1 MRSLQSFET
10 TGIGGGEKGP
20 GKPEMQEYSAQ
31 SPYRSRA
38 HSRHLCCRHKFSAFA
53 HAVQAAVAGS
63 PVCLQNLG
71 GSRLPGHA
79 CRHLTGKFRDV
90 LWALDGYLPFPR
102 LFSHGLAIVSFALR
116 SVKHLA
122 KPPQVRFH
130 VLVPSPSRDTHALK
144 LVFNFLKRM
153 FFRQAGRL
161 IKTPAM

>member
-1 MRSLQSFET
+1 MRSLQSLET
-10 TGIGGGEKGP
+10 TGIGGGKKGP
-20 GKPEMQEYSAQ
+20 RKPEMQEYSAQ
-31 SPYRSRA
+31 FPYRRRA
-38 HSRHLCCRHKFSAFA
+38 HSRHLCCRHKSSAFA
-53 HAVQAAVAGS
+53 HAVQAVVAGS

-90 LWALDGYLPFPR
+90 LCLLDGYLPFPR
-102 LFSHGLAIVSFALR
+102 LFSHGLAVVSFALR

-122 KPPQVRFH
+122 KAAPSQVSC
-130 VLVPSPSRDTHALK
+130 VGPSPSGDTHALK